1 MNNIS
6 YLKTKTATILWFIKF
21 VVGVLAIYVIFLT
34 TKTMMPVFKAIGETA
49 QSFDKGMVQY
59 IQYIIENVFG
69 SANIVKDMNK
79 NLISLDTLSM
89 ISFLIIIVYLMIAP
103 LLSLIDAIGATML
116 RYKES
121 GVKLIKVTHMINA
134 VVCLVIAIE
143 IAVSIVML
151 NVNGSKIASLADDL
165 EAVVGAS
172 IVALSIVMGIGAFIF
187 FLLFCYHKDIVHVM
201 TTIDANLKG
210 IEHKMKKN
218 HLSGISFG
226 LGLFMVLMLVDL
238 ISFKNKTAE
247 TWIYIVGT
255 FGITLKQFLV
265 SINNRSVKEYN
276 K

>member
-49 QSFDKGMVQY
+49 
-59 IQYIIENVFG
+59 QYIIENVFG